1 MRAVLLAAGLGTR
14 LRPLTD
20 TVPKCLVP
28 IHGRPLL
35 GIWFDLLFGS
45 GTVDRALVNTHWL
58 APRVEEFV
66 AASPWRDRV
75 DLVAEPE
82 LLGTGGTMVANR
94 AWLDNAP
101 FLVAHADNLTDFD
114 VAGFARAH
122 AMRPEGVAVTMLA
135 FRTDS
140 PRSCGILETDARG
153 IVRAFHEKVENPP
166 GDFANAAVYIFE
178 PEVAEYAASLGK
190 PFVDLSTEVIP
201 EFLGRIQAVETRGYH
216 RDIGNPEALRLAEL
230 EWRPLAP
237 AAAMDKGHAVV

>member
-45 GTVDRALVNTHWL
+45 GSVERALVNTHWL
-58 APRVEEFV
+58 APRVEAFV
-66 AASPWRDRV
+66 AASPWRGRV

-82 LLGTGGTMVANR
+82 LLGTGGTLVANR
-94 AWLDNAP
+94 AWIGDAP
-101 FLVAHADNLTDFD
+101 CLVAHADNLTDFD
-114 VAGFARAH
+114 VAGLARAH
-122 AMRPEGVAVTMLA
+122 AARPDGVAVTMLA

-140 PRSCGILETDARG
+140 PRSCGILETDSRG

-166 GDFANAAVYIFE
+166 GDLANAAVYVFE
-178 PEVAEYAASLGK
+178 PEVADVAAGLGK
-190 PFVDLSTEVIP
+190 AVVDLSTEVIP
-201 EFLGRIQAVETRGYH
+201 RFLSRIQAVETQGYH

-230 EWRPLAP
+230 EWRPPP
-237 AAAMDKGHAVV
+237 ASATMDKAHAVV